1 MGHVAIL
8 GTGSCVPEKILT
20 NADLEKIVD
29 TTDEWI
35 TQRTGIKE
43 RRVSDEKTPSS
54 HLALAAA
61 QRALE
66 ASGVVPQDLN
76 DIIVGTITPDMAF
89 PSTAC
94 LVQHRLGATEAAAFD
109 LAAGC
114 SGFIY
119 GLELGRNLVEN
130 DHRRKVLV
138 IGVEELT
145 KITDWSDRS
154 TCVLF
159 GDGAGAAVLG
169 WTEED
174 RGILSTYVA
183 ADGSLGD
190 LLYMPGGG
198 SLNPASHRTVEEKM
212 HVVKMEGNKVFP
224 HAVRKMSQAADRVL
238 ERAGISKDRLDVLIP
253 HQANSRII
261 EAIGR
266 HFDLPLEKVF
276 VNIHKYGNTSAASIP
291 LALDEAVRSG
301 RIAEGNIVLLVAFG
315 AGFTWGAALIR
326 W

>member
-1 MGHVAIL
+1 MGQVAIL
-8 GTGSCVPEKILT
+8 GTGSCVPDKVLT
-20 NADLEKIVD
+20 NADLEKMVE
-29 TTDEWI
+29 TSDEWI

-54 HLALAAA
+54 HLALGAAKS
-61 QRALE
+61 ALE
-66 ASGVVPQDLN
+66 ASGVKPQELDF
-76 DIIVGTITPDMAF
+76 IIVGTITPDMPF

-94 LVQHRLGATEAAAFD
+94 LVQTRLGASRAAAFD

-114 SGFIY
+114 TGFIY

-130 DHRRKVLV
+130 DHGRKVLV
-138 IGVEELT
+138 VGVEELT
-145 KITDWSDRS
+145 KITDWTDRA

-174 RGILSTYVA
+174 RGILSSYVA

-190 LLYMPGGG
+190 LLYQPAGG
-198 SLNPASHRTVEEKM
+198 SLNPASHRTVDEKM

-224 HAVRKMSQAADRVL
+224 HAVRKMSDAADRVL
-238 ERAGISKDRLDVLIP
+238 ERAGIPKDRLDVLIP
-253 HQANSRII
+253 HQANNRII

-266 HFDLPLEKVF
+266 HFDLPIEKVF

-291 LALDEAVRSG
+291 IALDEAVRTG
-301 RIAEGNIVLLVAFG
+301 RIKRGNIVLLVAFG

>member
-1 MGHVAIL
+1 MKRIAIL
-8 GTGSCVPEKILT
+8 GTGSCVPDKVLT

-43 RRVSDEKTPSS
+43 RRISDERTPSS

-61 QRALE
+61 RKALE
-66 ASGVVPQDLN
+66 ASGVKPEELDYV
-76 DIIVGTITPDMAF
+76 IVGTITPDMAF

-94 LVQHRLGATEAAAFD
+94 LVQTGLGAAKAAAFD

-114 SGFIY
+114 TGFIY
-119 GLELGRNLVEN
+119 GLELGKALIEAGRAA
-130 DHRRKVLV
+130 KALV

-145 KITDWSDRS
+145 KITDWTDRG

-169 WTEED
+169 WTEQD
-174 RGILSTYVA
+174 RGILSSYVA

-198 SLNPASHRTVEEKM
+198 SLNPASHRTVDEKM

-224 HAVRKMSQAADRVL
+224 HAVRKMSDAADKVL
-238 ERAGISKDRLDVLIP
+238 ERAGLPKEKLDVLIP
-253 HQANSRII
+253 HQANNRII

-266 HFDLPLEKVF
+266 HFDLPIEKVF

-291 LALDEAVRSG
+291 IALDEAVRSG
-301 RIAEGNIVLLVAFG
+301 RIQPGQHVLLVAFG
-315 AGFTWGAALIR
+315 AGFTWGAALMR

>member
-8 GTGSCVPEKILT
+8 GTGSCVPEKVLT
-20 NADLEKIVD
+20 NADLERMVE

-43 RRVSDEKTPSS
+43 RRISDEKTPSS
-54 HLALAAA
+54 HLALGAA
-61 QRALE
+61 QKALE
-66 ASGVVPQDLN
+66 ASGVKPEELDF
-76 DIIVGTITPDMAF
+76 IVIGTITPDMPF

-94 LVQHRLGATEAAAFD
+94 LVQTRLGAAKAAAFD

-114 SGFIY
+114 TGFIY
-119 GLELGRNLVEN
+119 GLELGKALVEA
-130 DHRRKVLV
+130 DRSRKVLV

-145 KITDWSDRS
+145 KITDWADRA

-169 WTEED
+169 WTEEE
-174 RGILSTYVA
+174 RGMLSTYVA

-190 LLYMPGGG
+190 LLYQPGGG
-198 SLNPASHRTVEEKM
+198 SLNPASHATVDGKM
-212 HVVKMEGNKVFP
+212 HVVRMEGNKVFP
-224 HAVRKMSQAADRVL
+224 HAVRKMSDAADRVL
-238 ERAGISKDRLDVLIP
+238 ERAGIPKDKLDLLIP

-266 HFDLPLEKVF
+266 HFDLPIEKVF
-276 VNIHKYGNTSAASIP
+276 VNIHKFGNTSAATIP
-291 LALDEAVRSG
+291 IALDEAVRTG
-301 RIAEGNIVLLVAFG
+301 RIKKGDIVLLVAFG
-315 AGFTWGAALIR
+315 AGFTWGAVLLR

>member
-1 MGHVAIL
+1 MGRVAIR
-8 GTGSCVPEKILT
+8 GTGSCVPERVLT
-20 NADLEKIVD
+20 NADLEKMVD
-29 TTDEWI
+29 TSDEWI

-43 RRVSDEKTPSS
+43 RRISDEKTPSS
-54 HLALAAA
+54 HLALEAA
-61 QRALE
+61 RWALE
-66 ASGVVPQDLN
+66 SSGVKPGELN
-76 DIIVGTITPDMAF
+76 FIIVGTITPDMAF

-94 LVQHRLGATEAAAFD
+94 LLQHRLGAAQAAAFD

-114 SGFIY
+114 TGFIY
-119 GLELGRNLVEN
+119 GLEVAKSLIEA
-130 DHRRKVLV
+130 DHSRKVLV
-138 IGVEELT
+138 IGVEELS
-145 KITDWSDRS
+145 KITDWSDRA

-174 RGILSTYVA
+174 RGMLATYVA

-190 LLYMPGGG
+190 LLYMPAGG
-198 SLNPASHRTVEEKM
+198 SLRPASHETVDGKM

-224 HAVRKMSQAADRVL
+224 HAVRKMSDAADRVL
-238 ERAGISKDRLDVLIP
+238 ARAGIPKEKLDVLIP
-253 HQANSRII
+253 HQANNRII

-276 VNIHKYGNTSAASIP
+276 VNIQKYGNTSAASIP

-301 RIAEGNIVLLVAFG
+301 RIQKGHIVLLVAFG
-315 AGFTWGAALIR
+315 AGFTWGAVLMR

>member
-1 MGHVAIL
+1 MGHVGIL
-8 GTGSCVPEKILT
+8 GTGSCLPEKVLT
-20 NADLEKIVD
+20 NADLEKMVD
-29 TTDEWI
+29 TSDEWI

-43 RRVSDEKTPSS
+43 RRISDENTPSS
-54 HLALAAA
+54 HLALGAAKN
-61 QRALE
+61 ALE
-66 ASGVVPQDLN
+66 ASGVKAEELDF
-76 DIIVGTITPDMAF
+76 IIIGTITPDMAF

-94 LVQHRLGATEAAAFD
+94 LVQTRLGASHAAAFD

-114 SGFIY
+114 TGFIY

-145 KITDWSDRS
+145 KITDWTDRA

-174 RGILSTYVA
+174 RGILSSYVA

-190 LLYMPGGG
+190 LLYQPGGG
-198 SLNPASHRTVEEKM
+198 SLRPASHATVDGRM

-224 HAVRKMSQAADRVL
+224 HAVRKMSDAADRVL
-238 ERAGISKDRLDVLIP
+238 ERAGIPKDKLDVLIP
-253 HQANSRII
+253 HQANNRII

-266 HFDLPLEKVF
+266 HFDLPIEKVF

-291 LALDEAVRSG
+291 IALDEAVRTG
-301 RIAEGNIVLLVAFG
+301 RIKPGNIVLLVAFG

>member
-1 MGHVAIL
+1 MKHVAIL
-8 GTGSCVPEKILT
+8 GTGHFVPEKILT

-35 TQRTGIKE
+35 TQRSGIKE
-43 RRVSDEKTPSS
+43 RHVADEKTPTSK
-54 HLALAAA
+54 LCIEAGR
-61 QRALE
+61 RALE
-66 ASGVVPQDLN
+66 SAGMKPEELDF
-76 DIIVGTITPDMAF
+76 IIIGTITPDMMF

-94 LVQHRLGATEAAAFD
+94 LVQAALGAKQAAAFD
-109 LAAGC
+109 LSAGC
-114 SGFIY
+114 TGFIY
-119 GLELGRNLVEN
+119 GLELARSLIIA
-130 DHRRKVLV
+130 DPKRKVLV
-138 IGVEELT
+138 IGAEELT
-145 KITDWSDRS
+145 KITDWTDRG

-169 WTEED
+169 WTEQD
-174 RGILSTYVA
+174 RGILSSYVA

-198 SLNPASHRTVEEKM
+198 SLNPASHRTVDEKM

-224 HAVRKMSQAADRVL
+224 HAVRKMSDAADKVL
-238 ERAGISKDRLDVLIP
+238 ERAGLPKEKLDVLIP
-253 HQANSRII
+253 HQANNRII

-266 HFDLPLEKVF
+266 HFDLPIEKVF

-291 LALDEAVRSG
+291 IALDEAVRSG
-301 RIAEGNIVLLVAFG
+301 RIQPGQHVLLVAFG
-315 AGFTWGAALIR
+315 AGFTWGAALMR

>member
-8 GTGSCVPEKILT
+8 GTGSCLPDKVLT
-20 NADLEKIVD
+20 NADLEKIVE

-43 RRVSDEKTPSS
+43 RRISDEKTPSS
-54 HLALAAA
+54 HLAMGAAKN
-61 QRALE
+61 ALE
-66 ASGVVPQDLN
+66 ASGVKAEELDF
-76 DIIVGTITPDMAF
+76 IIIGTITPDMAF

-94 LVQHRLGATEAAAFD
+94 LLQTRLGASKAAAFD
-109 LAAGC
+109 MAAGC
-114 SGFIY
+114 TGFIY
-119 GLELGRNLVEN
+119 GLEIGRSMIEA
-130 DHRRKVLV
+130 DHSRKVLV

-145 KITDWSDRS
+145 KITDWTDRG

-169 WTEED
+169 WTEDD
-174 RGILSTYVA
+174 RGILSSFVA

-190 LLYMPGGG
+190 LLYMPAGG
-198 SLNPASHRTVEEKM
+198 SLRPASHETVDGRM

-224 HAVRKMSQAADRVL
+224 HAVRKMSEASDKVL
-238 ERAGISKDRLDVLIP
+238 ERAGIPKDKLDLLIP
-253 HQANSRII
+253 HQANNRII

-266 HFDLPLEKVF
+266 HFDLPKEKVF
-276 VNIHKYGNTSAASIP
+276 VNIHKYGNTSAATIP
-291 LALDEAVRSG
+291 IALDEAVRTG
-301 RIAEGNIVLLVAFG
+301 RIKPGNIVLLVAFG
-315 AGFTWGAALIR
+315 AGFTWGSVLLR

>member
-8 GTGSCVPEKILT
+8 GTGSCVPDKVLT
-20 NADLEKIVD
+20 NADLERMVD

-43 RRVSDEKTPSS
+43 RRISDEKTPSS
-54 HLALAAA
+54 HLALKAAE
-61 QRALE
+61 RALE
-66 ASGVVPQDLN
+66 AAGVKPEELSF
-76 DIIVGTITPDMAF
+76 IIVGTITPDMAF

-94 LVQHRLGATEAAAFD
+94 LVQTRLGASHAAAFD

-114 SGFIY
+114 TGFIY
-119 GLELGRNLVEN
+119 GLELGRNLVAN
-130 DHRRKVLV
+130 DHSRKVLV

-145 KITDWSDRS
+145 KITDWTDRA

-174 RGILSTYVA
+174 RGILSSYVA

-190 LLYMPGGG
+190 LLYMPAGG
-198 SLNPASHRTVEEKM
+198 SLRPASHETVDGRM

-224 HAVRKMSQAADRVL
+224 HAVRKMSDAADKVL
-238 ERAGISKDRLDVLIP
+238 ERAGIPKDRLDVLIP
-253 HQANSRII
+253 HQANNRII

-266 HFDLPLEKVF
+266 HFDLPIEKVF
-276 VNIHKYGNTSAASIP
+276 VNIQKYGNTSAASIP

-301 RIAEGNIVLLVAFG
+301 RIQKGNIVLLVAFG
-315 AGFTWGAALIR
+315 AGFTWGAVLLR